1 MTRQLRTRA
10 SRPNY
15 AALMGMPEDE
25 TGAGPSHAPHELD
38 DDSGSDFAPDAAADP
53 AEEDA
58 DMDLDDAEGEIDD
71 EEVGEPPSPAKKRKQ
86 GSRSGA
92 STRENS
98 VLDYGSASVVSKA
111 KKAPSAAAAKATPR
125 RAVTV
130 IPGLAMSTSK
140 PPHAAPNLHH
150 RHRSVG
156 VYRKEGKVERL
167 AGPPALFEQEATV
180 LTNAW
185 AASEV
190 VSSRVNRSW
199 GYNVGPGP
207 LWELAEDRGWFKE
220 AVSTNRTVE
229 KEIRPRVHDGVAL
242 RPYEIL
248 SCSEATPYLP
258 SDIGTTE
265 EGALKP
271 PPPVACSF
279 GPYGKQSR
287 REMHMF
293 QALKMSEFFSNS
305 KAHVFNAGAPVWGL
319 DWCPIHPDDRPH
331 HRFTQYLAVAPFPSK
346 SHSPMIGT
354 RVRRPSPACIQIWSL
369 KPSDRSTD
377 RMNVDG
383 DAHDGFA
390 GNEQDGSDAGAGEM
404 RCEMVLC
411 IDSGPAFELKWCPL
425 PSNDAYAEARPSFFR
440 PKLGIIGGTFEDGSL
455 TFYAVPDPSTI
466 IDAVERPAGQP
477 LLVKLT
483 EPLLRI
489 ELEETACWAF
499 DWANSDVV
507 AVGCTNGSIAVYNV
521 GKAFR
526 GESPHQTLLPTHYF
540 TAHQS
545 AIRSLAWVR
554 APVVSASGEVTADDP
569 TVIASGGYD
578 GVECLTDIRDMCG
591 NVINRTR
598 DVVTAMEFSAYTGS
612 AVTID
617 HENMVKAY
625 SVSPSMLGRGH
636 TILEPNGPIWSIAT
650 SDYHPQLA
658 IGVTDG
664 SCLTTNTMRTTR
676 RGGLVPFL
684 EHKIYQLDYSRATGE
699 YRMLENFLPKET
711 QNRPVATR
719 QNKTLPVGTGAWPPE
734 VGIHRVVW
742 NDGNGLGRIPLLASA
757 TASGLCRV
765 DWLMGRWVRDQLP
778 YMGIEG
784 MRGEKEGTFAEDE
797 EESD

>member
-25 TGAGPSHAPHELD
+25 TGADPLTPPTS
-38 DDSGSDFAPDAAADP
+38 STTTAAATLHPTQPPDP

-404 RCEMVLC
+404 RCEM
-411 IDSGPAFELKWCPL
+411 DAAGGQGPTK
-425 PSNDAYAEARPSFFR
+425 
-440 PKLGIIGGTFEDGSL
+440 KLGIIGGTFEDGSL

-676 RGGLVPFL
+676 RGGLV
-684 EHKIYQLDYSRATGE
+684 
-699 YRMLENFLPKET
+699 ET